1 MGEEAGGGWMRV
13 GEDGGEEGGGGGMV
27 GKDRAVARI
36 FHWSGSTCTRVS
48 ARSAESAFCKKGD
61 VEARNRVTRTTDKG
75 RRAISGRSNNI

>member
-1 MGEEAGGGWMRV
+1 
-13 GEDGGEEGGGGGMV
+13 
-27 GKDRAVARI
+27 
-36 FHWSGSTCTRVS
+36 VS